1 MNGTPQ
7 PTAHPHLFDF
17 AGTEV
22 YTAHYSERR
31 VLRLAVT
38 ALGVVAA
45 VQTAA
50 IVLLAN
56 KPPVT
61 HYVRIDEVGRAN
73 AITYNDLTY
82 TPREGEIRSFLINW
96 ATLRYSMLRGSVAKN
111 YSRNYYFVQ
120 DHLAAQL
127 MAQDLKD
134 RTIAKVV
141 AGQTDE
147 NDVQVNNVTFTSLGR
162 ERINNVP
169 LYTGGAII
177 DLFKIFSATTPPRRE
192 HWEVSVTFYLNPDEV
207 SKRSANFPQ
216 FESINPLGLVITDF
230 HEARAIQ

>member
-1 MNGTPQ
+1 MNRTSQ
-7 PTAHPHLFDF
+7 PATNLHPIDF

-38 ALGVVAA
+38 ALAIVAA
-45 VQTAA
+45 IQTAA
-50 IVLLAN
+50 LVLLAN

-61 HYVRIDEVGRAN
+61 HYVRIDEVGRAT
-73 AITYNDLTY
+73 AISYNDLTY

-120 DHLAAQL
+120 DHLATQL

-134 RTIAKVV
+134 RTVAKVMT
-141 AGQTDE
+141 GQTDE
-147 NDVQVNNVTFTSLGR
+147 NDVQVNNVTFTALGR
-162 ERINNVP
+162 ERIHNVT

-177 DLFKIFSATTPPRRE
+177 DLFKAFPGAMPPRRE

-207 SKRSANFPQ
+207 SRRSANFPQ
-216 FESINPLGLVITDF
+216 FETINPLGLVITDF